1 MTQAFP
7 QAINKSAE
15 GVDIRTMNEY
25 LPADLSR
32 THLLL
37 LIVAVLLLFLL
48 LFVYRRRRKQKRSL
62 AKVFSAIAF
71 ERIDGLVVPNGDDGE
86 IQIDHLLLT
95 AQGLLIIDVKD
106 VVGTVF
112 GSDKMQDWTVINDE
126 RRFTFA
132 NPQPALYDRIAAVRA
147 IVRQVPVTGRIL
159 FLDGA
164 SFTKGVPA
172 LVVKYDELLEEF
184 VEEDKTSAK
193 MKVEAFKP
201 HWERI
206 RSRAVPSEPG
216 RLIRYRA

>member
-1 MTQAFP
+1 M
-7 QAINKSAE
+7 I
-15 GVDIRTMNEY
+15 EY
-25 LPADLSR
+25 LPADLTQ

-37 LIVAVLLLFLL
+37 LVVAVLLLVLL
-48 LFVYRRRRKQKRSL
+48 LFVYRRRRKEDRSL
-62 AKVFSAIAF
+62 SRLFSTIAF

-95 AQGLLIIDVKD
+95 ANGLLIIDVKD
-106 VVGTVF
+106 VIGTVF

-132 NPQPALYDRIAAVRA
+132 NPQPALYDRIAAIRS

-164 SFTKGVPA
+164 VFTKGVPSMA
-172 LVVKYDELLEEF
+172 CKYDELLHDF
-184 VEEDKTSAK
+184 ADKDKTSAK
-193 MKVEAFKP
+193 SKVEAFKP

-206 RSRAVPSEPG
+206 RRSAIPSETG

>member
-1 MTQAFP
+1 MTEF
-7 QAINKSAE
+7 
-15 GVDIRTMNEY
+15 
-25 LPADLSR
+25 LPAELSQ

-48 LFVYRRRRKQKRSL
+48 LFVHRRRRKDSRSL
-62 AKVFSAIAF
+62 SKVFSAIAY

-95 AQGLLIIDVKD
+95 AKGLLVIDVKD

-112 GSDKMQDWTVINDE
+112 GSDKMQDWTVINEE

-132 NPQPALYDRIAAVRA
+132 NPQPALYDRIAAIRA
-147 IVRQVPVTGRIL
+147 IVRQVPVTGRLL

-164 SFTKGVPA
+164 AFTKGIPR
-172 LVVKYDELLEEF
+172 LVVDCEELLQEF
-184 VEEDKTSAK
+184 AEKDKTSAK
-193 MKVEAFKP
+193 TKVEAFKP
-201 HWERI
+201 HWEHI
-206 RSRAVPSEPG
+206 RSKAVPSEPG